1 VIIYQKYAGMYFTRA
16 LNLIG
21 SLVSIKISF
30 DRCMFLTTF
39 NYNPHEK
46 RFKIYIA
53 TFVLLSFLYYV
64 PHIML
69 TEIRETKG
77 NTTKPVYYQTL
88 NNRVNKSFAK
98 LLMMIIQYLPF
109 FLNIVIMTSLNV
121 VLVF

>member
-1 VIIYQKYAGMYFTRA
+1 MIIYQKYAGMYFTRA